1 MAVPAPGAIDC
12 DIHPALPGTAALVPY
27 LDAYWREMVLMRG
40 LDRDNLETGNYPA
53 GSPLAG
59 RPDWRPARG
68 RPGSDPALLC
78 AQALDAFG
86 TRFAICNLL
95 HGAPILFSEDLSAAL
110 CRAINDWLAA
120 EWLDRDPRLRA
131 SIVVPL
137 HSPELAAAEIERRA
151 ADPRFVQVLLWAMA
165 EVPLGRRVNWPVY
178 RAAARHALPV
188 GIHAGSS
195 FRNPPTSLG
204 WPSYYLEDYVA
215 QAQGFAGALGSLVT
229 EGVFVEFP
237 DLIVVLLESG
247 VTWLPG
253 WMWRADKTWR
263 AMRAEVP
270 WNTTAPSEQVRA
282 HVRLT
287 AQPFDGPPG
296 AAQLDRILAEIGGE
310 HMLLFATDYPHW
322 QFDGAEAVPDGLPAA
337 LVRKL
342 LVDNPMATYS
352 RLSRV

>member
-1 MAVPAPGAIDC
+1 
-12 DIHPALPGTAALVPY
+12 
-27 LDAYWREMVLMRG
+27 MVLLRG

-68 RPGSDPALLC
+68 IPGSDPALLR

-110 CRAINDWLAA
+110 CRALNDWLAA

-137 HSPELAAAEIERRA
+137 HSPDLAAAEIERRA

-178 RAAARHALPV
+178 RAAARHGLPV

-195 FRNPPTSLG
+195 FRHPPTSLG

-215 QAQGFAGALGSLVT
+215 QAQGFAAALNSLVT

-237 DLIVVLLESG
+237 DLTVVLLESG

-270 WNTTAPSEQVRA
+270 WNTVPPSEQVRA

-287 AQPFDGPPG
+287 VQPFDGPPG
-296 AAQLDRILAEIGGE
+296 AAQLDRVLAGIGGE

-322 QFDGAEAVPDGLPAA
+322 HFDGTDALPDGLPAG

-342 LVDNPMATYS
+342 LVDNPLATYP
-352 RLSRV
+352 RLPRA